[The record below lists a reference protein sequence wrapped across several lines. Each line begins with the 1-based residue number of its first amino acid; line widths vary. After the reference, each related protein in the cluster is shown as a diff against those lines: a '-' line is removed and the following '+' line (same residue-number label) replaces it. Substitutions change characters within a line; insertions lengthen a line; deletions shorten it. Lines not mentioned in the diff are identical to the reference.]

1 MDKKIIGKI
10 LDQST
15 KVLKEIKNILSMKEN
30 ILCTQNIEIVE
41 CFKILNILV
50 KKKVKLLKYIFTLD
64 HS

>member
-50 KKKVKLLKYIFTLD
+50 KKKTLFR
-64 HS
+64 